1 MALQDALP
9 EITKAGATLVVISP
23 QVARAKRETGNEP
36 VVTLEMLRDEGN
48 RVARRYGIVH
58 DLPPDL
64 RRLYADKI
72 NLDLATV
79 NGDGTWSLPM
89 PARFVIDRAGIVRSV
104 ATDPDYRDRPDPAAT
119 IDALRRL

>member
-1 MALQDALP
+1 
-9 EITKAGATLVVISP
+9 VISP

-58 DLPPDL
+58 DLPADL
-64 RRLYADKI
+64 QQLYAGKL

-104 ATDPDYRDRPDPAAT
+104 AADPDYRDRPDPAAT
-119 IDALRRL
+119 VAALRAL